1 MDREKIFEA
10 IENEIAKQELFVPKP
25 TIKTSESPEVQAIA
39 HYLWTTDL
47 LAVLLKEIGGLGEA
61 LIGEKDLK
69 EELIHVTALCVR
81 WLESL
86 K

>member
-10 IENEIAKQELFVPKP
+10 IENEIAKQEIFLPKP
-25 TIKTSESPEVQAIA
+25 TVKKSESPEVQAIA
-39 HYLWTTDL
+39 HYLWLTDV
-47 LAVLLKEIGGLGEA
+47 LAVLIKEIGGLGEA
-61 LIGEKDLK
+61 LMGEKDLK
-69 EELIHVTALCVR
+69 EELVQVTALCIR